1 MVLKPQFRAN
11 IISYLGILYVMPAKR
26 YKDYRFYAFVVLN
39 FIASTLD
46 IHIFQ
51 KDLGEKI
58 EPILEHQGGVS
69 KSSIMYEINSN
80 HNMTNKVLDYLLE
93 EVLIEVKTSGSE
105 YKIRITKKGIMYL
118 REYSR
123 FYFSLFK
130 QEISELYRYRAVP
143 VWVKE

>member
-1 MVLKPQFRAN
+1 
-11 IISYLGILYVMPAKR
+11 MPAKR

-51 KDLGEKI
+51 KDLGEKV

-69 KSSIMYEINSN
+69 KSAIMYEINSN
-80 HNMTNKVLDYLLE
+80 HNMTNKVLDYLQE
-93 EVLIEVKTSGSE
+93 EGLIEVKTTGGE
-105 YKIRITKKGIMYL
+105 YNITITKKGVMYL

-123 FYFSLFK
+123 FYISLFK
-130 QEISELYRYRAVP
+130 KEISELYRYRTVP
-143 VWVKE
+143 VWAKE

>member
-1 MVLKPQFRAN
+1 
-11 IISYLGILYVMPAKR
+11 MPAKR

-58 EPILEHQGGVS
+58 EPILNNQGGVS

-80 HNMTNKVLDYLLE
+80 HNMTNKVLDYLIE
-93 EVLIEVKTSGSE
+93 EELIVV
-105 YKIRITKKGIMYL
+105 KIRGNPW
-118 REYSR
+118 E
-123 FYFSLFK
+123 
-130 QEISELYRYRAVP
+130 
-143 VWVKE
+143 